1 MWWFY
6 GITEKGN
13 IYTYMKLIMDY
24 GNIYGNWYEYVYTGF
39 ENVEIIL
46 NELAM

>member
-1 MWWFY
+1 
-6 GITEKGN
+6 
-13 IYTYMKLIMDY
+13 MKLIMDHGNNY
-24 GNIYGNWYEYVYTGF
+24 GYGYENIYGYGYGYEYNEF